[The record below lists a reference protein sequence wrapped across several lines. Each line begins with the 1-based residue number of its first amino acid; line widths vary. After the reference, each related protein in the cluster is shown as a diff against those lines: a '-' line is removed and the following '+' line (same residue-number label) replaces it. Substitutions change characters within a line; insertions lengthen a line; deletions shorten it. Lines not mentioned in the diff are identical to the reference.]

1 MKRIVLFLL
10 AIVAVLV
17 AFTACGGEK
26 PCTHTYV
33 DEVVAP
39 TCAAEGY
46 TKHTCSA
53 CGHTYN
59 DATTAK
65 THHRFNGAPCPY
77 CGTAEITE
85 NITPNTEW
93 YSADQIQFS
102 ITTAEQ
108 LAGLAALVNEGTDFT
123 SQIIYLEADVDLG
136 YKEWIPIGNAE
147 QSFKGTFNGNGH
159 TISGLKIHAE
169 ASYLG
174 LFGNNAGNIFDFTV
188 ANATIYQKDA
198 YENIAIVCGYT
209 STALANVSASGF
221 IDVPRSKNVGAIAG
235 QTTAQISKVSS
246 SAVVTAAECVGGIAG
261 KATFASA
268 ILSEIT
274 NTGAVNGGVYT
285 GGLMGWAQA
294 SGNLQTDKIS
304 NTGDVKGT
312 TEVGGIFGRVNGKIG
327 SMVYDAKVSADITGE
342 YYVGGIVGKTE
353 SVAISHCSNEGST
366 VSASSYYSDGT
377 NLWVWL
383 GGYVGCGYSVDNC
396 INAVEINYNAR
407 GADVGGIAGAL
418 INAAAN
424 CENTANIH
432 GFDSVGGIAGN
443 IWANAAL
450 NMNNLKNSGNISG
463 NSRIGGIIGYYG
475 LSGSAV
481 ATTLS
486 SLENSGAITCAA
498 SRVGGIIGFHANKTG
513 TINASHLKNT
523 GDITGGTLDI
533 GGLFGYVIGS
543 TSSVIQNS
551 SSSANIVG
559 DYKVGGLVGVTT
571 TVAIKNCS
579 NEGTTV
585 TAKSWQTIDATD
597 YVWLGG
603 YAGQGYTI
611 TGCTNNA
618 NIVYEGTGIYVGGIV
633 GYTSSYI
640 QDCTNNGNITA
651 ENAYFVGG
659 IAGYFE
665 TTSHY
670 NLTYQNLANTG
681 NISGK
686 AGVGGIA
693 GAIYQ
698 NVKVGA
704 EYHTCNS
711 NKNASYYD
719 VKTNFSSA
727 RNSGNIIGKQDVA
740 GIIGHVELNNYL
752 NYQDSACWYGDYA
765 NKHIGRSFMI
775 ATALENTG
783 VVSGESGIGEI
794 FAYFKC
800 DGEGGVK
807 STVTTYKVT
816 GSITVNGAVKEGTYD
831 VGSNTNLT
839 LSGRTV
845 YVPETTEGEGGAA
858 AE

>member
-1 MKRIVLFLL
+1 MKKTLVFLL
-10 AIVAVLV
+10 ATVAML
-17 AFTACGGEK
+17 AALTACGK
-26 PCTHTYV
+26 KACTHTYV
-33 DEVVAP
+33 HEVVAS
-39 TCAAEGY
+39 TCFAEGY

-53 CGHTYN
+53 CGDTYN
-59 DATTAK
+59 DAVTAK

-85 NITPNTEW
+85 SITPDTEW
-93 YSADQIQFS
+93 YSVEKIQFTL
-102 ITTAEQ
+102 TTAEQ
-108 LAGLAALVNEGTDFT
+108 LAGLAKLVNEGTDFT
-123 SQIIYLEADVDLG
+123 SQVIYLEADIDLG

-274 NTGAVNGGVYT
+274 NTGAVSGGVCT

-342 YYVGGIVGKTE
+342 YCVGGIVGKTE

-383 GGYVGCGYSVDNC
+383 GGYVGYGYSVDNC
-396 INAVEINYNAR
+396 VNAVEINYNLR
-407 GADVGGIAGAL
+407 GTDVGGIAGIL
-418 INAAAN
+418 INAVTN

-432 GFDSVGGIAGN
+432 GFDSVGGISGVIYTN
-443 IWANAAL
+443 VAL
-450 NMNNLKNSGNISG
+450 NINNLKNSGNISG
-463 NSRIGGIIGYYG
+463 NSNVGGIVGYYG

-486 SLENSGAITCAA
+486 SLENSGAITGAA
-498 SRVGGIIGFHANKTG
+498 YNIGGIIGYHDNKTG
-513 TINASHLKNT
+513 TINASHFKNT

-551 SSSANIVG
+551 SSSADIVG
-559 DYKVGGLVGVTT
+559 NYKVGGLVGVTT

-585 TAKSWQTIDATD
+585 TAKGWQTNGDTD

-633 GYTSSYI
+633 GYTTSYI
-640 QDCTNNGNITA
+640 QDCTNNGNI
-651 ENAYFVGG
+651 NASKSIYVGG
-659 IAGYFE
+659 IAGW
-665 TTSHY
+665 TTAWKDQTYS
-670 NLTYQNLANTG
+670 NLSNTG
-681 NISGK
+681 AISGK
-686 AGVGGIA
+686 SSVGGIFGELYQAETTQGSKHDKEKHVYYYTVTLKTVSNAGTVTASDRYAGGIA
-693 GAIYQ
+693 GIFQ
-698 NVKVGA
+698 IVNTWKGA
-704 EYHTCNS
+704 WSGCCYRYDKCSFAGGSLMAASGLS
-711 NKNASYYD
+711 N
-719 VKTNFSSA
+719 
-727 RNSGNIIGKQDVA
+727 
-740 GIIGHVELNNYL
+740 
-752 NYQDSACWYGDYA
+752 
-765 NKHIGRSFMI
+765 
-775 ATALENTG
+775 TAL
-783 VVSGESGIGEI
+783 VSGASSVGEM
-794 FAYFKC
+794 FGYFSC
-800 DGEGGVK
+800 DHNQVK
-807 STVTTYKVT
+807 STLSSYTYYGKVSV
-816 GSITVNGAVKEGTYD
+816 GGNVAEGQKVLGEGT
-831 VGSNTNLT
+831 L
-839 LSGRTV
+839 LSYTGGV
-845 YVPETTEGEGGAA
+845 LYVPETTEGEGGAE